1 MYPTKYARL
10 YDVLIEGILYIYIST
25 IIDNII
31 LKIFMMI
38 FGIMTIAYNLNNLMY
53 LDYKKIKKSYFGRL
67 TTQQGKTQIH
77 RLYNLTIMYPILIYV
92 YTQIPEEYGIIIT
105 LFMIDIVGGLIYNS
119 YYYLTL

>member
-1 MYPTKYARL
+1 M
-10 YDVLIEGILYIYIST
+10 YDVLIEGLLYIYIST

-38 FGIMTIAYNLNNLMY
+38 FGIMTIVYNLNNLMY
-53 LDYKKIKKSYFGRL
+53 LDYKKINKSYFGRL

-77 RLYNLTIMYPILIYV
+77 RLYNIFVMYPIFIYI
-92 YTQIPEEYGIIIT
+92 YTQIPEDYRIIRT
-105 LFMIDIVGGLIYNS
+105 LFMIDIVGGLIYNG